1 MIGENTCKSH
11 VPWIQKSYNSI
22 VKRILFKMGKNYEQ
36 TIHEKVKQIAS
47 LQRDVQFH
55 EWVEKCKQTIEAY
68 HFTMIKLVKIKKSD
82 KYYDNKED
90 NCYKSSQVQGRRMW
104 RVLLYDEDSIVY
116 DRIGWKKKDKTSL
129 ISKLFLK
136 NIWEKSNN

>member
-1 MIGENTCKSH
+1 MGD
-11 VPWIQKSYNSI
+11 PA
-22 VKRILFKMGKNYEQ
+22 LKMGKNYEQ

-82 KYYDNKED
+82 KYYDNKEERTFYTD
-90 NCYKSSQVQGRRMW
+90 ITIETKLVSPFQKSIWQAVRTLQPSNPVPRAFQVAQW
-104 RVLLYDEDSIVY
+104 
-116 DRIGWKKKDKTSL
+116 
-129 ISKLFLK
+129 
-136 NIWEKSNN
+136 